1 MGVKGL
7 RVNVEKFKKFLKEQG
22 EIGIEGL
29 AINLA
34 LGLGI
39 QKTLDWV
46 SRIAHLSPK
55 GEQIMDF
62 VVTESLAGLQL
73 TLSGSAVG
81 VVIGVGIL
89 LANPVIKLIGFL
101 KSRSGERRKAND
113 TPEKVYGTQFAR
125 VRSEDENGVV
135 TWYPG
140 ILASKDLWT
149 GIGSREQN
157 IRINYGKLEDLHWRY
172 NKNGSFSPYF
182 DHPRYKMINA
192 KDRDLKEYS
201 SEAQRTKYDPL
212 RDFSL
217 FTFDETDNMFSTLV
231 EGKDLSAF
239 QEKADDRSN
248 LGGYMQELISYRDDF
263 EWIRKFNTGGE
274 EIGRHLDPADRS
286 IRREFEHSK
295 LSDPMYVQGRS
306 FVYAD
311 MMDDKKY
318 KAGFSTHKKE
328 LKENKALL
336 QYFHGR
342 MTDLLRSQKIAAEE
356 TPGFLE
362 SLKGIGKYND
372 TYNYTLYALDTGM
385 SPAHSLDELKAQI
398 DKTQARDIPWFQKNY
413 LEQKNIV
420 RYFAKKLSNR
430 ALGGDIVHAAT
441 YPHQQTYRMD
451 AKNEQTALNYS
462 GILNA
467 AGTFRLQQVGHT
479 SVFGNPPGPWSN
491 SDEGVIPKW
500 LFEDKFIGHLG
511 GGKKDYIAEA
521 QRLHMLMQNQ
531 FVSPG
536 LRNTKFKPGKVFV
549 DSNPFLS
556 EGFHTKFMG
565 IVSDKDTGEH
575 RYDRKSERLYD
586 ETADEKK
593 ARLAA
598 EKKQIG
604 EHGRKKGSLDP
615 FVRVTPAKKVEE
627 KPLTGDP
634 TKRNDKFYADNK
646 DYTWDFDKKR
656 FILKA
661 GGIGQGPRGGKPTL
675 SEHDKQMEHERK
687 SRGFTKSRWEHYLR
701 KHGGKTPDQVEGVG
715 RYSGWHVN
723 IHGGVHPGAK
733 KPDPGVKHDP
743 SSKPVV
749 TKIPKVIP
757 KVIPKAIPKVQPP
770 SVHLSA
776 LQEYLRD
783 QHGMNVSKE
792 AINSKAIPFLAFDEK
807 GRPAL
812 YGDPILHKKMGLP
825 DAYRVVTG
833 PTGYIHKSY
842 DPEKVQPKFFSQHE
856 TSVVERY

>member
-1 MGVKGL
+1 
-7 RVNVEKFKKFLKEQG
+7 
-22 EIGIEGL
+22 
-29 AINLA
+29 
-34 LGLGI
+34 
-39 QKTLDWV
+39 
-46 SRIAHLSPK
+46 
-55 GEQIMDF
+55 
-62 VVTESLAGLQL
+62 
-73 TLSGSAVG
+73 
-81 VVIGVGIL
+81 
-89 LANPVIKLIGFL
+89 
-101 KSRSGERRKAND
+101 
-113 TPEKVYGTQFAR
+113 
-125 VRSEDENGVV
+125 
-135 TWYPG
+135 
-140 ILASKDLWT
+140 
-149 GIGSREQN
+149 
-157 IRINYGKLEDLHWRY
+157 
-172 NKNGSFSPYF
+172 
-182 DHPRYKMINA
+182 
-192 KDRDLKEYS
+192 
-201 SEAQRTKYDPL
+201 
-212 RDFSL
+212 
-217 FTFDETDNMFSTLV
+217 
-231 EGKDLSAF
+231 
-239 QEKADDRSN
+239 
-248 LGGYMQELISYRDDF
+248 
-263 EWIRKFNTGGE
+263 
-274 EIGRHLDPADRS
+274 
-286 IRREFEHSK
+286 
-295 LSDPMYVQGRS
+295 MYVQGSS

-521 QRLHMLMQNQ
+521 QRLHMLMQDQ

-536 LRNTKFKPGKVFV
+536 LRNTKFKPDKEFV
-549 DSNPFLS
+549 DSNPFLKADQ
-556 EGFHTKFMG
+556 GVHTKFLG
-565 IVSDKDTGEH
+565 FELKEESTKKTDKFKGVIGKDVKVH
-575 RYDRKSERLYD
+575 RYDRKNEEIHRYNK
-586 ETADEKK
+586 E

-598 EKKQIG
+598 DKKQILAL
-604 EHGRKKGSLDP
+604 GRKKGSLDP
-615 FVRVTPAKKVEE
+615 FVRVTPAVRKEKRVTKGGKGDTELAYERSLNRYLESQKKTSRKELRDTE
-627 KPLTGDP
+627 RKARR
-634 TKRNDKFYADNK
+634 TKREKAALEKQTKRERQNQMTHGMSKKQWDLYQK
-646 DYTWDFDKKR
+646 DLQRKK
-656 FILKA
+656 IV
-661 GGIGQGPRGGKPTL
+661 Q
-675 SEHDKQMEHERK
+675 
-687 SRGFTKSRWEHYLR
+687 
-701 KHGGKTPDQVEGVG
+701 
-715 RYSGWHVN
+715 
-723 IHGGVHPGAK
+723 
-733 KPDPGVKHDP
+733 
-743 SSKPVV
+743 SK
-749 TKIPKVIP
+749 
-757 KVIPKAIPKVQPP
+757 IPKVQPQTPKARRVVQSP

-783 QHGMNVSKE
+783 QHGMNVSKKS
-792 AINSKAIPFLAFDEK
+792 INERALPFLAFDEK

-812 YGDPILHKKMGLP
+812 YGDPILHKTLGLS

-842 DPEKVQPKFFSQHE
+842 DPEKVQPKFFSEHE
-856 TSVVERY
+856 TGVVERY